1 MDGKGFQR
9 GPESVDF
16 VGGKDGAG
24 RNPQLVGWSDDKSGE
39 NHLRV
44 IFFSPTNPT
53 GIEKKGFSSSLWSLG
68 ILLQPVGFPKWKK
81 GIGGQRLARDGA
93 LDKWA
98 ALQGKDKR
106 GGDDALR

>member
-44 IFFSPTNPT
+44 IFFPPQTQL
-53 GIEKKGFSSSLWSLG
+53 E
-68 ILLQPVGFPKWKK
+68 
-81 GIGGQRLARDGA
+81 
-93 LDKWA
+93 
-98 ALQGKDKR
+98 
-106 GGDDALR
+106 